1 MDANDSSD
9 DFVRPAEFASLLGVK
24 PRRGRQLL
32 GELEALGFVL
42 QSDMRGARLC
52 PRPVAAA
59 ALAAYQ
65 ARRDMATL
73 RLDAALGRYL
83 SRDARGTEPDPL
95 DVLVFVASEQAI
107 LRETIGAVADTVRT
121 ALPHRAHRMPNF
133 RSLGVPDP
141 RNGL

>member
-1 MDANDSSD
+1 MDVNDSTD
-9 DFVRPAEFASLLGVK
+9 DYVRPAEFAALLGVK

-42 QSDMRGARLC
+42 QSDTRGARLC

-73 RLDAALGRYL
+73 RLDADLGRYL
-83 SRDARGTEPDPL
+83 ARDARGVEPDPL
-95 DVLVFVASEQAI
+95 DVLVFVASEVAI
-107 LRETIGAVADTVRT
+107 VREAVAAISDTVRT
-121 ALPHRAHRMPNF
+121 ALPNMSHRMPNYK
-133 RSLGVPDP
+133 SLGIPDP